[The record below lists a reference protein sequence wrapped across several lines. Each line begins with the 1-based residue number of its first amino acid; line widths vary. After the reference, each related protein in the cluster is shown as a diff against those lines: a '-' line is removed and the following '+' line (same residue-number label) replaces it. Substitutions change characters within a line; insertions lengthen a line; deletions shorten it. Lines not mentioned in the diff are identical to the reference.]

1 MRKPEEL
8 EFSFWGAKGRATGRF
23 PIVVLALLILA
34 AIAVIAFLPSK
45 FGWICSAITWMARI
59 RGP

>member
-1 MRKPEEL
+1 MRKHEEL

-23 PIVVLALLILA
+23 PIVVLALLVLV

-45 FGWICSAITWMARI
+45 MGWIGAAVTWMARI